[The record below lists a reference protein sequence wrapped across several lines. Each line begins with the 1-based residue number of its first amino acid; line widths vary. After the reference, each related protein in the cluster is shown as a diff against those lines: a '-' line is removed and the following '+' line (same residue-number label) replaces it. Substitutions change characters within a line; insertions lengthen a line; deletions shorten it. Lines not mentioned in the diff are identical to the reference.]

1 MILRFSTIKLNLFKC
16 DFIQLKIWVFEAD
29 VENTSKSSIFSYLDE
44 TVVINAK
51 RFLIRPELHFKQV
64 HGTKSAQ
71 KKMELN
77 IPVLN
82 SFFQKK
88 VLLSGKFSLFTRFI

>member
-71 KKMELN
+71 KKNGTQYSCFEFL
-77 IPVLN
+77 
-82 SFFQKK
+82 
-88 VLLSGKFSLFTRFI
+88 FSKESIAIW